1 MEMKTGAKVKG
12 AFSFTYFTNNH
23 SRQRSGVIV
32 CMNITLQE
40 YNLYDDIIAKYFFVE
55 QSILWTSYE
64 SYKMTLNYY
73 KQMGV
78 ITEEI

>member
-1 MEMKTGAKVKG
+1 MKTRAKVKG
-12 AFSFTYFTNNH
+12 AFSFTYYTDNH
-23 SRQRSGVIV
+23 SRQRSGVII

-40 YNLYDDIIAKYFFVE
+40 YKPYEDIIERYFFVE
-55 QSILWTSYE
+55 PILWTSYE